1 MSNVVFKVMS
11 VDVRVLVA
19 VLVLVGMVGVLVVVL
34 VEVEATISQTW
45 GARGEGEASGGLGL
59 IPGSRPC
66 TTHHAIGGPTICPA
80 TRPTI
85 HPGVKIL

>member
-1 MSNVVFKVMS
+1 MVLKN
-11 VDVRVLVA
+11 RV
-19 VLVLVGMVGVLVVVL
+19 VGVIVLDADTFGVVL
-34 VEVEATISQTW
+34 MEVEATILQAW
-45 GARGEGEASGGLGL
+45 GEGGGAEASEGLGL